1 MSKKVVMSPI
11 ADDEAQRRSA
21 LEQVHALFGAV
32 TVGVCGAAIGA
43 IILTAVLYHLGFNGQ
58 AALAWAIY
66 MSLCAL
72 GHILL
77 RGFYRRSRAVG
88 DQ

>member
-1 MSKKVVMSPI
+1 MWENVVISPI

-32 TVGVCGAAIGA
+32 TVGVCGAALGA
-43 IILTAVLYHLGFNGQ
+43 IILTAVLYHLGFNGP

-66 MSLCAL
+66 
-72 GHILL
+72 
-77 RGFYRRSRAVG
+77 
-88 DQ
+88 